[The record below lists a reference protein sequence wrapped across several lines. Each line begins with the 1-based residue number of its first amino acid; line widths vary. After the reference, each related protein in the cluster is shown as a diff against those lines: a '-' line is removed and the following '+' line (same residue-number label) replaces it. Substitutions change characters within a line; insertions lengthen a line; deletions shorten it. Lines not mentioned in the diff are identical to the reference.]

1 MFNEVNDTKN
11 KFLKN
16 NVIKTLLENDF
27 FMYGRFLREVI
38 VSNLDIKN
46 LQNYTIHFFGDI
58 KLKKTIETA
67 LKNWI
72 IRIDNDSR
80 NSRENSNLNIKYKG
94 YIFGDE
100 IFTLYVIYII
110 DFDKVELSKYRKIFN
125 VVVDIDSICLCE
137 NKMFVLPS
145 YNYSSVSLLEVLSK
159 INSKNFNVLSGVLN
173 VNDYDYIKYLVKSG
187 YKNLDNMTKNC
198 LCEKECFICYDNEDL
213 DYVILK
219 SCKHI
224 FHRNC
229 IQKAVDIL
237 IDENSEIF
245 FNCPYCRYKY
255 FIYELL

>member
-46 LQNYTIHFFGDI
+46 LQSYTIQFFGDI

-72 IRIDNDSR
+72 IRIDNDTR

-110 DFDKVELSKYRKIFN
+110 DFDKVELSKYRKIF
-125 VVVDIDSICLCE
+125 I
-137 NKMFVLPS
+137 
-145 YNYSSVSLLEVLSK
+145 
-159 INSKNFNVLSGVLN
+159 
-173 VNDYDYIKYLVKSG
+173 
-187 YKNLDNMTKNC
+187 
-198 LCEKECFICYDNEDL
+198 
-213 DYVILK
+213 
-219 SCKHI
+219 
-224 FHRNC
+224 
-229 IQKAVDIL
+229 
-237 IDENSEIF
+237 
-245 FNCPYCRYKY
+245 
-255 FIYELL
+255 